1 MLKVLKF
8 GGSSL
13 ASAEKFREVKK
24 IVLADPERSA
34 IVVSAPGKRFSEDNK
49 LTDLLYL
56 CYAHIQYGVDY
67 SNMLQLIKNRYKE
80 IVDGLG
86 VSLDLESEF
95 DEIDNAVS
103 LGASQDYLV
112 SRGEYLSAKIMA
124 AYLDYDFVD
133 SYGNI
138 FFNYDKTVDRDKSY
152 EALKLAFNSS
162 CGKIVLPGFFGTMP
176 DGSLALM
183 SRGGSDIT
191 GALLAAALRADIYE
205 NWTDVPGIL
214 MADPTIVKDPYPIP
228 RISYEEL
235 RELTYMGAKVL
246 HEASVQPVRDA
257 GIAVVIKDTERPEAQ
272 GTVISETFE
281 DEDAGGDKFYITGI
295 AGRKGFSVIEV
306 HYDDLADNID
316 ILRGALK
323 ILNTHGMPLEQ
334 LVSGADGLAFLVK
347 SDRIRQHIYSIV
359 AELEELCGRGS
370 VSVRERVSL
379 VACVSRM
386 MVYRSG
392 ISGSIF
398 SALGEND
405 INIRTIS
412 QGASE
417 LNITIGVDDA
427 DFEKAVRVLYE
438 KFTKRA

>member
-13 ASAEKFREVKK
+13 ASADRFREVKN
-24 IVLADPERSA
+24 IVLADPARNA
-34 IVVSAPGKRFSEDNK
+34 VVVSAPGKRFSGDNK
-49 LTDLLYL
+49 ITDLLYL

-67 SNMLQLIKNRYKE
+67 TNMLQLIKERYKE

-86 VSLDLESEF
+86 ISFDIESEF
-95 DEIDNAVS
+95 DEIDNAIS
-103 LGASQDYLV
+103 MGAPQDYLV

-133 SYGNI
+133 SYSHV
-138 FFNYDKTVDRDKSY
+138 FFNYDRSIDREKTY
-152 EALKLAFNSS
+152 EAFKLAFNASG
-162 CGKIVLPGFFGTMP
+162 GKIVVPGFFGTMP

-191 GALLAAALRADIYE
+191 GALLAAALEADVYE

-214 MADPTIVKDPYPIP
+214 MADPSIVKDPYPIP
-228 RISYEEL
+228 RIRYDEL

-257 GIAVVIKDTERPEAQ
+257 GIPVVIKDTQDPDAP
-272 GTVISETFE
+272 GTVISEHFP
-281 DEDAGGDKFYITGI
+281 DEEKGGEFYITGI
-295 AGRKGFSVIEV
+295 AGRKGFTVIEV
-306 HYDDLADNID
+306 HYGDLAHNID
-316 ILRGALK
+316 VLRSALK
-323 ILNTHGMPLEQ
+323 ILQSNGAALEQ
-334 LVSGADGLAFLVK
+334 LSSGVDGFTFLLK
-347 SDRIRQHIYSIV
+347 SDEVRQQIYSIV
-359 AELEELCGRGS
+359 SGLEELFGQGS
-370 VSVRERVSL
+370 VSVTEHVSL
-379 VACVSRM
+379 IACVSRM

-398 SALGEND
+398 SALGDNSV
-405 INIRTIS
+405 NIRTIS

-427 DFEKAVRVLYE
+427 DFNKAVQVLYD
-438 KFTKRA
+438 KFTKRG